1 MSGDFVWHPDPEAV
15 ENSNMAAFM
24 AAHGIESY
32 AALVARSDA
41 DPDWFWNAIIETL
54 ATPFATPYE
63 RVLDLSDGVAWP
75 KWCVGGETNLCYN
88 AVDRH
93 LADRA
98 EQKAIV
104 WISSELGKS
113 REREP
118 GDLSTHE
125 DPAAIEGVGKAIK
138 SGGPA

>member
-1 MSGDFVWHPDPEAV
+1 
-15 ENSNMAAFM
+15 MAPGYQEFFR
-24 AAHGIESY
+24 
-32 AALVARSDA
+32 RSIKEPVTFRAEEGGGLHWNRKWDRVMIC
-41 DPDWFWNAIIETL
+41 DNPPFSRWF
-54 ATPFATPYE
+54 
-63 RVLDLSDGVAWP
+63 
-75 KWCVGGETNLCYN
+75 VGGEANLCYN